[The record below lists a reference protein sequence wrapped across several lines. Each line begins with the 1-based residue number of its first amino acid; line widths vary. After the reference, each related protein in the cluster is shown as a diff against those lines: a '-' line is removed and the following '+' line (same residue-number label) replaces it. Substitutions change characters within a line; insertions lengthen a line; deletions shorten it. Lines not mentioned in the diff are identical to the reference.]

1 MHIPILWQVSHFVMA
16 RGVFSPS
23 MLGIMAATTTTSVRR
38 GQGREHA
45 DEVAR
50 LLAEAYPDARCELDH
65 DGPYQLG
72 ENPTHLA
79 FRTDDIALAK
89 ARHQEMGCFHH
100 ELPAFGVYFIAD
112 PDGCLSEIMPT
123 R

>member
-1 MHIPILWQVSHFVMA
+1 MTFQLEHSCICVTDLERTVDFYARALDLKVLRRKEAEDRTILFLGGDPAPHQIEVVRMHV
-16 RGVFSPS
+16 
-23 MLGIMAATTTTSVRR
+23 
-38 GQGREHA
+38 
-45 DEVAR
+45 
-50 LLAEAYPDARCELDH
+50 H

-79 FRTDDIALAK
+79 FRTGDLAAAK

-100 ELPAFGVYFIAD
+100 ELPAFGVYFIQD
-112 PDGCLSEIMPT
+112 PDGYLSEIMPT